1 MRILRENCTGLV
13 IDIQE
18 KLLPVMA
25 DKENLVSN
33 CRKLIEGL
41 QLLEVPIVV
50 TQQYTKGL
58 GPTIGEITSLF
69 NPFSYHEKSS
79 FSCMDESSFATYLQ
93 RSEKINVVICG
104 IESHGCVLQT
114 ALDLKEQGYQP
125 VVVADCVG
133 SRNSEEKQI
142 VLQRFALEGI
152 RVSTAESLLFE
163 LTRSSQAP
171 EFRAISKLVK

>member
-1 MRILRENCTGLV
+1 M
-13 IDIQE
+13 
-18 KLLPVMA
+18 
-25 DKENLVSN
+25 
-33 CRKLIEGL
+33 
-41 QLLEVPIVV
+41 
-50 TQQYTKGL
+50 
-58 GPTIGEITSLF
+58 
-69 NPFSYHEKSS
+69 
-79 FSCMDESSFATYLQ
+79 
-93 RSEKINVVICG
+93 VICG
-104 IESHGCVLQT
+104 IESHVCVLQT
-114 ALDLKEQGYQP
+114 ALDLREQGYQP

>member
-1 MRILRENCTGLV
+1 
-13 IDIQE
+13 
-18 KLLPVMA
+18 
-25 DKENLVSN
+25 
-33 CRKLIEGL
+33 
-41 QLLEVPIVV
+41 
-50 TQQYTKGL
+50 
-58 GPTIGEITSLF
+58 
-69 NPFSYHEKSS
+69 
-79 FSCMDESSFATYLQ
+79 MDESSFATYLQ

-104 IESHGCVLQT
+104 IESHVCVLQT